1 MRIRIPLPF
10 SRRELAV
17 SIDGTVQPRDGV
29 DMIIQTPLRT
39 LGVFETTEE
48 SFKRMVSYGMPG
60 PLPSEDEE
68 AQHYRRYCLMPNCE
82 QEIPLI
88 GDWYCPK
95 CRDDVERLCRQLN
108 VGGY

>member
-1 MRIRIPLPF
+1 MRIRFPIPF

-17 SIDGTVQPRDGV
+17 SINAAVQPKDGV

-39 LGVFETTEE
+39 LGVFETTEA
-48 SFKRMVSYGMPG
+48 SFKRMVAYGMPG
-60 PLPSEDEE
+60 PLPSEDED
-68 AQHYRRYCLMPNCE
+68 AQHYRRYCLMPGCE

-95 CRDDVERLCRQLN
+95 CRAAVEWLCQKTG
-108 VGGY
+108 VDT